1 MTDMPNIKKRLG
13 IIGFGNMGS
22 SIASGAAS
30 LFEVSIFDKDK
41 QKLPKQPGSRVLKNE
56 NLVSDLV
63 NSSDIIMLAVKP
75 QDFDA
80 LLDEIKPFVRGKLIL
95 SIAAGITTGY
105 IEKALKEARVI
116 RAMPNMAVK
125 IQAAETGLAKGEYAK
140 EDDLDLAKELFGLLG
155 KVWVVKEDMMDAV
168 TAISGSGPAYIFYDM
183 EISKLDPLKIPVERK
198 NEYIQRLKLA
208 ALEVG
213 FDSKVAL
220 DLAIS
225 TTASSIQL
233 LIQTGSSPEGLRK
246 MITSAG
252 GTTEAA
258 LKVLSENGSWPEA
271 AQAAKKRAQELSRRG

>member
-1 MTDMPNIKKRLG
+1 M
-13 IIGFGNMGS
+13 
-22 SIASGAAS
+22 
-30 LFEVSIFDKDK
+30 FEVSIFDKDK
-41 QKLPKQPGSRVLKNE
+41 QKLPNQPGSRVLKNE
-56 NLVSDLV
+56 SLLTDLV

-80 LLDEIKPFVRGKLIL
+80 LLDEIKPFVQGKLIV

-198 NEYIQRLKLA
+198 NEYVQRLKLA

-213 FDSKVAL
+213 FDSKMAL

-258 LKVLSENGSWPEA
+258 LKVLSKNGSWPEA
-271 AQAAKKRAQELSRRG
+271 AQAAKKRAQELSRRE

>member
-1 MTDMPNIKKRLG
+1 MPEIKKRLG

-22 SIASGAAS
+22 SIAFGAAS
-30 LFEVSIFDKDK
+30 LFEVIVFDKDK
-41 QKLPKQPGSRVLKNE
+41 QKLADSRGLKTE
-56 NLVSDLV
+56 ELIADLV
-63 NSSDIIMLAVKP
+63 NSSDIIVLAVKP
-75 QDFDA
+75 QDFET
-80 LLDEIKPFVRGKLIL
+80 LLNEIKPFVQGKLIL

-116 RAMPNMAVK
+116 RAMPNMAVR

-140 EDDLDLAKELFGLLG
+140 EEDLDSAKELFGLLG

-183 EISKLDPLKIPVERK
+183 EISKFDPLKIPVERK

-213 FDSKVAL
+213 FDSKMAL

-233 LIQTGSSPEGLRK
+233 LIQTGSSPEGLRN
-246 MITSAG
+246 MITSSG

-258 LKVLSENGSWPEA
+258 LKVLSKNGSWSEA
-271 AQAAKKRAQELSRRG
+271 AQAAKKRAQELSRRE

>member
-1 MTDMPNIKKRLG
+1 MPNIKKRLG

-22 SIASGAAS
+22 SIASGAVS
-30 LFEVSIFDKDK
+30 LFGVSIFDKDK
-41 QKLPKQPGSRVLKNE
+41 EKLPKQPGILALKNE
-56 NLVSDLV
+56 KLVTDLV

-80 LLDEIKPFVRGKLIL
+80 LLNEIKPFAQGKLIL

-105 IEKALKEARVI
+105 IEKVLKEARVI
-116 RAMPNMAVK
+116 RAMPSMAVK

-140 EDDLDLAKELFGLLG
+140 EEDIDLAKELFGLLG

-213 FDSKVAL
+213 FDSKMAL

-258 LKVLSENGSWPEA
+258 LKVLSKNGSWPEA